1 MTIAEVAAEDGAE
14 VEDEAV
20 EVLLLPGEATAV
32 SGSGAGEGH
41 PHLMCPE
48 TDTRHQEP
56 PMTETDTSHDP
67 GRDHPPPEIT
77 DP

>member
-14 VEDEAV
+14 VEDEVV

-32 SGSGAGEGH
+32 SGSGAGEDH

-48 TDTRHQEP
+48 TDT
-56 PMTETDTSHDP
+56 
-67 GRDHPPPEIT
+67 HPQ
-77 DP
+77 

>member
-14 VEDEAV
+14 VEDEVV

-32 SGSGAGEGH
+32 SGSGAGEDH

-56 PMTETDTSHDP
+56 PMTEIDMSHDP
-67 GRDHPPPEIT
+67 GQDHPPPEIT